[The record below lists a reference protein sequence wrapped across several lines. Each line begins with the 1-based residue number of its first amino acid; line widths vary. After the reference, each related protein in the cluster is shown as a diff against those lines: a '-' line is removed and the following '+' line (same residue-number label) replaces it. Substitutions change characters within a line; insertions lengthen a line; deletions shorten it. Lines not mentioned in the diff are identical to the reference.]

1 MARRV
6 ALVVAGLVL
15 VVALIF
21 ASGGRAVGQ
30 FFAASPHADEGA
42 ATPESIAEAVAN
54 LPGEIELS
62 LLATS
67 ELGGLNTNGL
77 ELWLE
82 RIAVSAGERVIGQA
96 LGDEIL
102 YVEAGTVSVQIGST
116 ATTLNTGRSI
126 GFSAG
131 DEYGI
136 EPSGSGGATILK
148 ISLHPKPN
156 SGSLAA
162 SPVAVPVSELLVS
175 GGAGRLVSRR
185 GTLFIAKVVLP
196 SASRTGDQSLS
207 GPIALLVESGS
218 IEVHDRTA
226 PNVVIEAGQAIFLP
240 GYTQFNAENSADIDA
255 VVLIAGLLAPP
266 SGAAVG
272 PTATPIP
279 AMTPTPTPTPTTGPD
294 LLGTAQAEG
303 TRLAGQI
310 AILATREADIAK
322 TAAALETTLTA
333 VSQSN
338 NANASAVADIQSA
351 AKTAVAELQ
360 ATQVSLES
368 EIERA
373 GDVQAGLVATVTALA
388 DELESAAATA
398 TILSEQSAA
407 EAEAVQSEVG
417 SLEAT
422 IVALQT
428 AVTDGR
434 EAQST
439 TAALLATSESDAAA
453 VAEGLA
459 SAEAVIESQGTAVAG
474 AEATIESQASAI
486 SEADVLI
493 EEQTGLLADAQA
505 TIEAQSGAIS
515 EAEVTIEEQTGLLA
529 DAQATIEAQSGA
541 ISEAEVTIEEQT
553 GLLADAQAT
562 IEAQIG
568 VISNA
573 EETIE
578 SQAASLAT
586 AESESEALASDIE
599 AAKATMTS
607 QANAAATAEVEHE
620 EALAAA
626 QATAEAYAAA
636 LADASS
642 AATAAAAAAEQTA
655 NADESEIEGL
665 SATIA
670 AQQTEAAE
678 SRSAAATS
686 AVDAISAEAT
696 IIALNT
702 ALAST
707 ATVALS
713 SLNPEFVDLS
723 IQADLDAVLAG
734 DETAVE
740 DARVALDAVFAPY
753 DGCRAGVV
761 LTFGHGVLIGQGTVL
776 ADAINAVIQAE
787 HPEIFGG
794 AAFDAFGDLS
804 PELGQVDIRIYF
816 FTGCDAA
823 EA

>member
-529 DAQATIEAQSGA
+529 DAQATIEAQ
-541 ISEAEVTIEEQT
+541 
-553 GLLADAQAT
+553 
-562 IEAQIG
+562 IG

>member
-493 EEQTGLLADAQA
+493 EEQAGVIADAQA
-505 TIEAQSGAIS
+505 TIEAQTGAMS
-515 EAEVTIEEQTGLLA
+515 
-529 DAQATIEAQSGA
+529 D
-541 ISEAEVTIEEQT
+541 AEVTIEEQT